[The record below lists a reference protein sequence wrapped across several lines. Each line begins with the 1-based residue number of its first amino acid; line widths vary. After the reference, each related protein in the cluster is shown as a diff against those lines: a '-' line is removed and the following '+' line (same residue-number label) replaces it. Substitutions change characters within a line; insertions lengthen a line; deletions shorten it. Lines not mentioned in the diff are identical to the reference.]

1 MIGAL
6 ALANKLLALVTVLA
20 VSLAE
25 DDFVFVSGFI
35 FYTCRW
41 IVVVGSLIYT
51 ELTYASGLQNV
62 LNQSMIVATW
72 ERLDILYLKTVI
84 YEVSQDSVL

>member
-51 ELTYASGLQNV
+51 ELTYASGLQKRVKPVYDRSN
-62 LNQSMIVATW
+62 LGTA
-72 ERLDILYLKTVI
+72 
-84 YEVSQDSVL
+84 